1 MAGGGGGVT
10 VGLQV
15 LFVPPFCVNNG
26 QFVAGLTPVN
36 VLSEELSRM
45 MLMRLLSLAVTVV
58 NVFLFD
64 PKVCPVLLWSKKE
77 SSQMPTSLLFAVTL
91 VNVLPGCYEDK
102 TSP

>member
-1 MAGGGGGVT
+1 
-10 VGLQV
+10 
-15 LFVPPFCVNNG
+15 
-26 QFVAGLTPVN
+26 
-36 VLSEELSRM
+36 M

-91 VNVLPGCYEDK
+91 VNVLPETAVRIRPLPRFPLTVRVLNVLGEF
-102 TSP
+102 TFTLAF